1 MVFRVGPETL
11 LAAMRAVGWGFVLT
25 CSAHLCGLLLDSVV
39 LRACAGKR
47 GRKVPYLH
55 FARTSI
61 AGHGVNEATPFGKV
75 GEIVKYT
82 LLDEKLPAA
91 DSAGALVAQ
100 NLASFV
106 VNCGLIAL
114 VAPVSFLFLDVD
126 RLFGIGFVAVG
137 LGFLAAGVV
146 AVVIMRRGLGG
157 WPFVVMRRVGF
168 GRFRVSR
175 ARAERWRGTWRKVEK
190 AWKQAAARPGAM
202 RTIWA
207 ASVVSRLANVLESG
221 LFLYFLGSEHVVA
234 GAFIS
239 LASAQFSGWM
249 FWFVPMQAGTA
260 EGSALVLFGA
270 VGLAPHVGLMVEIG
284 RKARRLVF
292 IVLGVTVL
300 GWGTFRRLTSGESLR
315 PAEDEA

>member
-25 CSAHLCGLLLDSVV
+25 CSAHVCGLLLDSVV

-91 DSAGALVAQ
+91 DSA
-100 NLASFV
+100 
-106 VNCGLIAL
+106 
-114 VAPVSFLFLDVD
+114 
-126 RLFGIGFVAVG
+126 
-137 LGFLAAGVV
+137 
-146 AVVIMRRGLGG
+146 
-157 WPFVVMRRVGF
+157 
-168 GRFRVSR
+168 
-175 ARAERWRGTWRKVEK
+175 
-190 AWKQAAARPGAM
+190 
-202 RTIWA
+202 
-207 ASVVSRLANVLESG
+207 
-221 LFLYFLGSEHVVA
+221 
-234 GAFIS
+234 
-239 LASAQFSGWM
+239 
-249 FWFVPMQAGTA
+249 
-260 EGSALVLFGA
+260 LVLFGA

-292 IVLGVTVL
+292 IVVGVTVL
-300 GWGTFRRLTSGESLR
+300 GWGTFRRLTSGERLR